1 MNYPHVVDTQT
12 TVILAELVQRERRAL
27 VATMAK
33 RTQSLDIAEEA
44 VDRAFEAAFGQWPTE
59 GLPDNPRAWL
69 YRAAAHKATDA
80 LRHHKMSERV
90 HEELGRA
97 MEPAWDD
104 APDSESFPD
113 DQLRLIF
120 TCCHPA
126 LSTDAQVALA
136 LRLLSG
142 LSTEEVA
149 RAFAV
154 PEVTM
159 AQRLVRAKNKIRAA
173 KIPYEVPGQSE
184 LGERMV
190 AVLDVV
196 YAIFN
201 EGYVA
206 TGGASLLRVD
216 LAAEALRLSQLLRAL
231 LPERREPLSLLALLL
246 LIDARRPARV
256 SAEGELVLLADQ
268 ERALW
273 DRAQVERGKAL
284 LEESLKK
291 PGEVDHYAI
300 EASIQALH
308 DEASTYAETD
318 FIQIAAL
325 YKLLRDRADSPLV
338 ELNEAVAIAM
348 ASGPAHGLSR
358 LRDMKKRGVLT
369 EHHLLHAAEAD
380 LLRRLGRTADAKA
393 AYQRAVGFATNQV
406 ERAFLEK
413 QLRSL

>member
-1 MNYPHVVDTQT
+1 VAHEADTRA
-12 TVILAELVQRERRAL
+12 VLSELVQRERRAL
-27 VATMAK
+27 VATMVK
-33 RTQSLDIAEEA
+33 RTQSIDIAEEA
-44 VDRAFEAAFGQWPTE
+44 VDRAFEAAFAQWPLD

-90 HEELGRA
+90 HEDLARS
-97 MEPAWDD
+97 MEPSFDEEPTNEA
-104 APDSESFPD
+104 FPD

-126 LSTDAQVALA
+126 LSTEAQVALA

-173 KIPYEVPGQSE
+173 KIPYEVPEASE
-184 LGERMV
+184 LGERLV

-206 TGGASLLRVD
+206 TGGDSLLRVD
-216 LAAEALRLSQLLRAL
+216 LAAEALRLSQLLIAL
-231 LPERREPLSLLALLL
+231 LPERREPISLHALLL

-256 SAEGELVLLADQ
+256 STDGELVLLADQ
-268 ERALW
+268 DRTLW
-273 DRAQVERGKAL
+273 DRVQVERGKAL
-284 LEESLKK
+284 LEQSLRR

-308 DEASTYAETD
+308 DEAKTYAETD
-318 FIQIAAL
+318 FTQIAAL
-325 YKLLRDRADSPLV
+325 YRILRERADSPLV

-348 ASGPAHGLSR
+348 ASGPEAGLAR
-358 LRDMKKRGVLT
+358 VLDMKKRDVLT
-369 EHHLLHAAEAD
+369 ENHLLYATEAD
-380 LLRRLGRTADAKA
+380 LLRRLGRTADAKK
-393 AYQRAVGFATNQV
+393 AYERAIALVSNNV
-406 ERAFLEK
+406 ERTFLEK
-413 QLRSL
+413 QLRAL

>member
-1 MNYPHVVDTQT
+1 MV
-12 TVILAELVQRERRAL
+12 
-27 VATMAK
+27 K
-33 RTQSLDIAEEA
+33 RTQSIDIAEES
-44 VDRAFEAAFGQWPTE
+44 VDRAFEAAFAQWPTE
-59 GLPDNPRAWL
+59 GIPDNPRAWL

-80 LRHHKMSERV
+80 LRHHEMSERV
-90 HEELGRA
+90 HEELARS
-97 MEPAWDD
+97 MEPSWDD
-104 APDSESFPD
+104 EPASESFPD

-126 LSTDAQVALA
+126 LSTEAQVALA

-173 KIPYEVPGQSE
+173 KIPYEVPEQSE
-184 LGERMV
+184 LGERLV

-206 TGGASLLRVD
+206 TGGESLLRVD
-216 LAAEALRLSQLLRAL
+216 LAAEALRLSQLLLAL

-256 SAEGELVLLADQ
+256 SPEGELVLLADQ
-268 ERALW
+268 DRSLW

-284 LEESLKK
+284 LEQSLRR

-308 DEASTYAETD
+308 DEARTYAETD
-318 FIQIAAL
+318 FTQIAAL
-325 YKLLRDRADSPLV
+325 YRLLRERADSPLV

-348 ASGPAHGLSR
+348 ASGAAEGLER
-358 LRDMKKRGVLT
+358 VRGMKARGVLT
-369 EHHLLHAAEAD
+369 EHHLLHATEAD
-380 LLRRLGRTADAKA
+380 LLRRLGRTAEAKA
-393 AYQRAVGFATNQV
+393 AYERALGLATNKV

-413 QLRSL
+413 QLRRLSAS

>member
-1 MNYPHVVDTQT
+1 MNYPHAVNTRTSSV
-12 TVILAELVQRERRAL
+12 LAELVQRERRAL

-33 RTQSLDIAEEA
+33 RTQSIDIAEEA
-44 VDRAFEAAFGQWPTE
+44 VDRAFEAAFAQWPIE

-69 YRAAAHKATDA
+69 YRAATHKATDA

-154 PEVTM
+154 PEITM

-173 KIPYEVPGQSE
+173 KIPYEVPEPSE
-184 LGERMV
+184 LGERLV

-206 TGGASLLRVD
+206 TGGDTLLRVD
-216 LAAEALRLSQLLRAL
+216 LATEALRLSQLLLAL

-256 SAEGELVLLADQ
+256 TQEGELVLLGDQ
-268 ERALW
+268 DRSLW
-273 DRAQVERGKAL
+273 DRPQVERGKAL
-284 LEESLKK
+284 LEASLRK

-308 DEASTYAETD
+308 DEAKTYAETD
-318 FIQIAAL
+318 FTQIAAL
-325 YKLLRDRADSPLV
+325 YKLLRERADSPLV

-348 ASGPAHGLSR
+348 ASGAADGLAR
-358 LRDMKKRGVLT
+358 VRDMKARDVLT
-369 EHHLLHAAEAD
+369 EHHLLHATEAD
-380 LLRRLGRTADAKA
+380 LLRRLGRGAEAKA
-393 AYQRAVGFATNQV
+393 AYERALGLATNQV
-406 ERAFLEK
+406 ERAFLAK

>member
-1 MNYPHVVDTQT
+1 MSA
-12 TVILAELVQRERRAL
+12 ILADLVQRERRAL

-44 VDRAFEAAFGQWPTE
+44 VDRAFEAALAQWPTD

-69 YRAAAHKATDA
+69 YRAATHKATDA

-97 MEPAWDD
+97 MEPAWDHP
-104 APDSESFPD
+104 PDSESFPD

-126 LSTDAQVALA
+126 LATDAQVALA

-142 LSTEEVA
+142 LSTDEVA

-173 KIPYEVPGQSE
+173 KIPYEVPESSE
-184 LGERMV
+184 LGERLM

-216 LAAEALRLSQLLRAL
+216 LAAEALRLSVLLRAL
-231 LPERREPLSLLALLL
+231 LPDRREPLSLLALLL

-256 SAEGELVLLADQ
+256 SADGELVLLADQ
-268 ERALW
+268 DRGLW
-273 DRAQVERGKAL
+273 DRAQVERGKRL
-284 LEESLKK
+284 LEESLRK

-308 DEASTYAETD
+308 DEARTYAETD
-318 FIQIAAL
+318 FTQIAAL
-325 YKLLRDRADSPLV
+325 YKLLRERADSPLV

-348 ASGPAHGLSR
+348 ASGPADGLAR
-358 LRDMKKRGVLT
+358 LRGMKSRGVLT

-380 LLRRLGRTADAKA
+380 LLRRLGRSEEARS
-393 AYQRAVGFATNQV
+393 AYARALSLATNQV